1 MVMRCSIFCLYDC
14 TTVKYDRRV
23 ILQKGVW
30 IFPSKNPTKFIPRD
44 SIFKGVETRNV
55 QIGKSVSLEA
65 VKYFVT
71 ASLDLTEYFKFKF
84 SFDELVKVFYYLVH
98 RHSKGQKHIFNW
110 YAKVRRGSLNIN
122 C

>member
-14 TTVKYDRRV
+14 TTVKYGRRV

-44 SIFKGVETRNV
+44 SIFKGVETRNI

-65 VKYFVT
+65 VKYLVT

-84 SFDELVKVFYYLVH
+84 SFDEL
-98 RHSKGQKHIFNW
+98 I
-110 YAKVRRGSLNIN
+110 
-122 C
+122 